1 MRKNYLISYESIE
14 VKKMSSL
21 KFIRWNDAL
30 KHYKNL
36 LDEAVQEGKK
46 VNTAYQKYLKANPHK
61 KEKFELKAKR
71 KKYTDRILELI
82 DEGYERYT
90 GK

>member
-1 MRKNYLISYESIE
+1 
-14 VKKMSSL
+14 MSSL

-30 KHYKNL
+30 KHYKKQ
-36 LDEAVQEGKK
+36 LDEAVKRGKK

-61 KEKFELKAKR
+61 EEKFKLEADRKR
-71 KKYTDRILELI
+71 YTERILRLI
-82 DEGYERYT
+82 EEGYERYT